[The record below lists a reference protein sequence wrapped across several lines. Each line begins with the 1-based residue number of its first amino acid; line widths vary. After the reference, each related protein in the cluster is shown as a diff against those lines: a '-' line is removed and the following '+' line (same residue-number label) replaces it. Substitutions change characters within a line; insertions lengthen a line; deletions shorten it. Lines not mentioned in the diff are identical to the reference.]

1 MNVYARA
8 SHFTPL
14 SVLSLSR
21 SSSRWL
27 LTPPLPSLQTHCK
40 IKTWC
45 TRRILRLVF
54 KTCRTCWLF
63 SELDQARKARLLR
76 ILSQEEIPNHE
87 GSCWAVFHRRG
98 GSPQLVYRD
107 FKTFS
112 WSALMQ
118 STKSPTLETAMF
130 RVSAF
135 VQLAFL
141 YHPHP
146 HAPLPQPCRS
156 LPGACRV
163 AGLNFGRCY
172 WMLGMRKKSGAN
184 GVFSPQGSFFVIKVV
199 GGLGICSGG
208 WGNVETQGVRVSK
221 S

>member
-1 MNVYARA
+1 
-8 SHFTPL
+8 
-14 SVLSLSR
+14 
-21 SSSRWL
+21 
-27 LTPPLPSLQTHCK
+27 
-40 IKTWC
+40 
-45 TRRILRLVF
+45 
-54 KTCRTCWLF
+54 
-63 SELDQARKARLLR
+63 
-76 ILSQEEIPNHE
+76 
-87 GSCWAVFHRRG
+87 
-98 GSPQLVYRD
+98 
-107 FKTFS
+107 
-112 WSALMQ
+112 MQ

-146 HAPLPQPCRS
+146 RTPLPQPCRS

-221 S
+221 SQCCCKKLLCWLYPPSLFFFLFFRHRVSFHFPSVFVFCLDTRGCQLSCSKSLTLNKACKLFFNSTIKTINHFIIPSVYDINSLGFSCLGPDNSKVFFTNKTNAKFQTS